1 MELPLTRVCLVIGR
15 FHPLTLPCEALLK
28 AKREAGFDVK
38 VCIIGANAPRSHRYP
53 FSAEE
58 QIAMIKAAGFEAIAI
73 EEVLGRQARHAQ
85 FVSIAAE
92 ADILLFDHAY
102 GRFLQEDWSGGS
114 VEAVAAPNLSEME
127 MAKNRLLELGTVEY
141 VSEAV
146 AQICDQSLSPEM
158 RAPLWEEQ
166 CYISEYRKSWEAAPY
181 PPLLVT
187 ADILIQC
194 VDKVLLIQRGG
205 MPGKGLWA
213 LPGGFLDADE
223 TLFEAAF
230 RELREETGLDLSYE
244 VAKASL
250 VRNRVFDDPSRSS
263 RGRTVTHAFYFD
275 LTGQKINELLAGD
288 DAAALKWVS
297 TEEALTMR
305 SQMFEDHFLMLE
317 YLLTDGEKRAID

>member
-1 MELPLTRVCLVIGR
+1 MTRVCLVIGR
-15 FHPLTLPCEALLK
+15 FHPLTLHCEALLK

-85 FVSIAAE
+85 FVSIAPE

-102 GRFLQEDWSGGS
+102 GRFLKEDWRGGVV
-114 VEAVAAPNLSEME
+114 VEVPEAILNETLQ
-127 MAKNRLLELGTVEY
+127 AKNCWLAGQQFEH
-141 VSEAV
+141 VSKAI
-146 AQICDQSLSPEM
+146 AQIFDSSVPPSQ
-158 RAPLWEEQ
+158 RALLWEEE
-166 CYISEYRKSWEAAPY
+166 CYVQRYRSSWAVAPY
-181 PPLLVT
+181 PPVLATV
-187 ADILIQC
+187 DILIQNGG
-194 VDKVLLIQRGG
+194 KVLLIQRGG
-205 MPGKGLWA
+205 DVGKGQWA
-213 LPGGFLDADE
+213 LPGGFVEPDETVLDA
-223 TLFEAAF
+223 AR
-230 RELREETGLDLSYE
+230 RELCEETGAELDFQTAMACLKRS
-244 VAKASL
+244 AI
-250 VRNRVFDDPSRSS
+250 FDDPSRSS
-263 RGRTVTHAFYFD
+263 RIRAITHAFHFD
-275 LTGQKINELLAGD
+275 VSGHLMSTLEAGD